1 MTRCPRSFFLI
12 LLVFSTSLAIAQDK
26 QAARRS
32 LRQMLLQRFDKDGD
46 GTLSASERA
55 AARAA
60 VAARRAGIGGSV
72 APQRMTWKV
81 AGLDREALVYLPT
94 KPTARGAPVVFGFHG
109 HGGTAR
115 NAARTFGIQK
125 LWPEALVVYM
135 QGVPTPGRLTD
146 PDGKRNGWQ
155 HAAGVLNDRD
165 LKFFDAVLTTLREKQ
180 QIDESRIYATG
191 HSNGGG
197 FTYLLW
203 CYRPDLFAAIAPSS
217 ASARSLWTTHPHPI
231 PVMHVAGE
239 KDPLVKFQWQRRA
252 MERVRAINGC
262 VKEGTQWA
270 KLCTLYPSP
279 TNHAP
284 FIALIH
290 PGTHKYCTD
299 APPLIVRFFKEHARK
314 IPASIRS
321 SDGP

>member
-1 MTRCPRSFFLI
+1 MTRCTRIFFLV

-26 QAARRS
+26 HAARRS
-32 LRQMLLQRFDKDGD
+32 LRQMLLKRFDTDGD
-46 GTLSASERA
+46 GVLSASE
-55 AARAA
+55 RAA
-60 VAARRAGIGGSV
+60 VAARRAGVGDSGT
-72 APQRMTWKV
+72 PQRMTWKV
-81 AGLDREALVYLPT
+81 AGLDREAFVYLPT

-155 HAAGVLNDRD
+155 HAAGVLDDRD
-165 LKFFDAVLTTLREKQ
+165 LKFFDTVLTTLRGKQ
-180 QIDESRIYATG
+180 HIDESRIYATG

-203 CYRPDLFAAIAPSS
+203 CHRPDVFAAIAPSS
-217 ASARSLWTTHPHPI
+217 ASARSLWTTHPQPI
-231 PVMHVAGE
+231 PVMHLAGE
-239 KDPLVKFQWQRRA
+239 NDSLVKFKWQQRA

-262 VKEGTQWA
+262 VKEGTEWA
-270 KLCTLYPSP
+270 KLCTLYASP

-290 PGTHKYCTD
+290 PGTHKYCLD

-314 IPASIRS
+314 IPARTNSP
-321 SDGP
+321 DGS